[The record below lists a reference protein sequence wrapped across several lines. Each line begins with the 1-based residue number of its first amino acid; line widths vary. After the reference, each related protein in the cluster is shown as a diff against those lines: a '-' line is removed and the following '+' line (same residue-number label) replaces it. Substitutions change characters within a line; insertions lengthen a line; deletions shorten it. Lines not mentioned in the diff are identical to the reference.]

1 MFSIPFTLALVVLF
15 LVGCFCI
22 TTAFLGI
29 KQIFGMA
36 SLCSL
41 LWECSVL
48 SLMYSCCLQ
57 IFLQENTV
65 TDG

>member
-36 SLCSL
+36 SL

-48 SLMYSCCLQ
+48 SLMYNCCLQ